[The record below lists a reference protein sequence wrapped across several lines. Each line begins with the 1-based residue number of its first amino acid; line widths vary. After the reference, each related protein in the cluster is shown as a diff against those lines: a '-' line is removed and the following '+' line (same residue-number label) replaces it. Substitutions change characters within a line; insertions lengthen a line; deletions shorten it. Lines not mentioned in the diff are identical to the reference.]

1 MLDDLNG
8 QVAVVTGGA
17 RGIGFSLAGALA
29 RLGVDVA
36 LLDLLPDVTDSA
48 GTVAAAGV
56 KTLGLRVN
64 VTSEQALA
72 TAFAEV
78 TQKLNSPSILVNA
91 AGITIWEDSLEGTKA
106 SWSKVIEVNLTGT
119 YLTCQAFG
127 RACRDA
133 GHGGAIV
140 NVSSMSSTV
149 VNIPQH
155 QVSYHA
161 SKAGVDMVT
170 KALAVEWAPLG
181 IRVNAVAPGY
191 ILSDMTRQ
199 FTAANPELAEQW
211 RGLIPA
217 GRMGEPADLH
227 GLVVLLCSSAASY
240 LTGQSVVIDGGY
252 TAI

>member
-1 MLDDLNG
+1 MLEDLNG

-17 RGIGFSLAGALA
+17 RGLGFSMAGALA
-29 RLGVDVA
+29 RLGVHVA
-36 LLDLLPDVTDSA
+36 LLDMLASVTDSA
-48 GTVAAAGV
+48 SALAADRQRTAGLQV
-56 KTLGLRVN
+56 D
-64 VTSEQALA
+64 VTSEDALA
-72 TAFAEV
+72 AAFAEV
-78 TQKLNSPSILVNA
+78 GRELGSPTILINA
-91 AGITIWEDSLEGTKA
+91 AGITTWEDSLEGTKA

-140 NVSSMSSTV
+140 NVSSMSATV

-161 SKAGVDMVT
+161 SKAGVDMMT

-191 ILSDMTRQ
+191 MLSDMTRQ
-199 FTAANPELAEQW
+199 FTTANPDLAEQW

-217 GRMGEPADLH
+217 GRMGEPADLD
-227 GLVVLLCSSAASY
+227 GLVALLCSSASSY
-240 LTGQSVVIDGGY
+240 LTGQSIVIDGGY